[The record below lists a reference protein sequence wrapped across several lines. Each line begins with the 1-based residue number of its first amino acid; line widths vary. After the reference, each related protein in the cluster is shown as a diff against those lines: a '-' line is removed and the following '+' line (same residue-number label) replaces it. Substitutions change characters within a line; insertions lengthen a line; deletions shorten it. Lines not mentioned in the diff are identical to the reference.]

1 MSMKTIGLAAIVAV
15 VFGAG
20 GYLAGVEIAGRGPS
34 AAVAEKAVA
43 EYLAAN
49 PALLKPA
56 EPAPAPAA
64 DAASAD
70 AEIAKVE
77 GIVRTFLAA
86 NPDLLKS
93 AEPAATPV
101 PAAPAADAGLS
112 NAQITE
118 VEGIVRTYLVA
129 NPEII
134 RDAMM
139 ELQRKQDEAERADQ
153 VKAIADNRDALFNS
167 ARQVVLGNPKGDV
180 TIVEFFDYNC
190 GYCKRAHADMLQLL
204 DEDKDLR
211 IVLKEFPVLG
221 EGSVQAAQVSIAVR
235 LVAPEKSAEFFNAL
249 LDEKGQ
255 INGAKALALAEEL
268 GIDRAKLDEAMK
280 TDEVKA
286 TIEESY
292 DLANKLSLTG
302 TPSYVT
308 AQEVVVGAV
317 GYDALKEKIATARA
331 ACATTSC

>member
-1 MSMKTIGLAAIVAV
+1 ELEKRQAAAEADRSKAALAQH
-15 VFGAG
+15 
-20 GYLAGVEIAGRGPS
+20 R
-34 AAVAEKAVA
+34 
-43 EYLAAN
+43 
-49 PALLKPA
+49 
-56 EPAPAPAA
+56 
-64 DAASAD
+64 
-70 AEIAKVE
+70 
-77 GIVRTFLAA
+77 
-86 NPDLLKS
+86 
-93 AEPAATPV
+93 
-101 PAAPAADAGLS
+101 
-112 NAQITE
+112 
-118 VEGIVRTYLVA
+118 
-129 NPEII
+129 
-134 RDAMM
+134 
-139 ELQRKQDEAERADQ
+139 ER
-153 VKAIADNRDALFNS
+153 VFNS
-167 ARQVVLGNPKGDV
+167 PHQVVLGNPKGDV
-180 TIVEFFDYNC
+180 TLVEFFDYNC